1 MSPRSPKLSHLAA
14 AATLVIGLAFAPV
27 SLSAQTPAA
36 RYTAELAS
44 PSAEARV
51 IAGGVVWTC
60 EGTRCSAPVSGA
72 RALRMCRDLNRKVGQ
87 IVRFDVAGTAIEA
100 ADLTRC
106 NG

>member
-1 MSPRSPKLSHLAA
+1 MSPRSPKLSRLAA
-14 AATLVIGLAFAPV
+14 VATLALGLAFAPAA
-27 SLSAQTPAA
+27 LSAQAPAA

-44 PSAEARV
+44 PSADARI

-60 EGTRCSAPVSGA
+60 EGTSCSAPVSGA

-87 IVRFDVAGTAIEA
+87 IVRFDVAGTALEA